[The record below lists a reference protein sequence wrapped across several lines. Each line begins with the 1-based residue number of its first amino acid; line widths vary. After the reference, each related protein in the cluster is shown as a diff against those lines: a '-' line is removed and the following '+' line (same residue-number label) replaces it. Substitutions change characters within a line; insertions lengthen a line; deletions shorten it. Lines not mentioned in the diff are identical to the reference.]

1 MPFTPDSWSRA
12 KEILSDALE
21 LEPQARSTFVAQRCA
36 GDPELRRE
44 IEALLAAAVP
54 PPADP
59 GSASVLSAATM
70 GPVLKGRYAIQRKLE
85 QGGFSTTFL
94 AVDRQLND
102 RRVVIKVMDSVNH
115 EPYLL
120 RKFQEELAALSS
132 LEHPNII
139 APLDSGELSDGARYI
154 VMQFAEGKT
163 LRMILNDGTV
173 PLPRAGALLLQLGR
187 TLGFI
192 HSRKIYHRDLK
203 PENVII
209 QTFADGTD
217 HVRLIDFGIA
227 SIAGADS
234 VAKTRVIGTLN
245 YMAPEQLRGEVGPAS
260 DLYSLGV
267 IAYELITGTRPFD
280 AASLVEHIEMQ
291 RNGPNVRPGSL
302 RAGLDPGAESLVLQA
317 LEYQPSRRPQDAA
330 RFAEA
335 LGSALQ
341 VEPQPGRSVPS
352 KARYAIGAACA
363 LALVAGA
370 LWLRHA
376 QLAIPQGGQS
386 TPRVAAY
393 PAQTTPSQTTTSDGH
408 AANELTVRILRR
420 EKQGPPGRNGDGVVR
435 LNRDDEFRL
444 EIATQKPGHL
454 YLFSIDETGG
464 SPPHVLF
471 PSPNSRSGSS
481 AIPGGGPAQVPDKSW
496 LWFGPHAG
504 YETLLLVW
512 SPDERPELENAIRWA
527 NPHNRGRLEPS
538 DTLDAVK
545 VLLGRAENAA
555 WKGDGWHILT
565 AGSASAYRLR
575 IFHS

>member
-1 MPFTPDSWSRA
+1 MPLTPDSWGRA

-21 LEPQARSTFVAQRCA
+21 LEPQARSRFVAERCA
-36 GDPELRRE
+36 GDSELQRE
-44 IEALLAAAVP
+44 IEALLAADAP
-54 PPADP
+54 PPADA
-59 GSASVLSAATM
+59 GSVSALSAAAI
-70 GPVLKGRYAIQRKLE
+70 GLVLKGRYSIQRKLE

-102 RRVVIKVMDSVNH
+102 RRVVIKLMDPVHH

-173 PLPRAGALLLQLGR
+173 PLPRAGGLLLQLGR

-192 HSRKIYHRDLK
+192 HSRNIYHRDLK
-203 PENVII
+203 PENVIV
-209 QTFADGTD
+209 QTFPDGTD

-227 SIAGADS
+227 SIVGADA
-234 VAKTRVIGTLN
+234 VTKTRVIGTLN
-245 YMAPEQLRGEVGPAS
+245 YMAPEQFRGEVGPAS

-291 RNGPNVRPGSL
+291 RNGPSVRPGSL
-302 RAGLDPGAESLVLQA
+302 RSGLDPAAESLVLQA
-317 LEYQPSRRPQDAA
+317 LQYSPSRRPHDAA
-330 RFAEA
+330 RFVESLA
-335 LGSALQ
+335 GALQ
-341 VEPQPGRSVPS
+341 IEAGAGPRVAS
-352 KARYAIGAACA
+352 KARYAMGAACA
-363 LALVAGA
+363 LAFVAVA

-386 TPRVAAY
+386 TPHVSQY
-393 PAQTTPSQTTTSDGH
+393 PAQATPPQTTRPDGV

-420 EKQGPPGRNGDGVVR
+420 GKQVPPATDGDGVVR
-435 LNRDDEFRL
+435 LTRDDEFRL
-444 EIATQKPGHL
+444 EIAAQKPGHL
-454 YLFSIDETGG
+454 YLFSSDEPGG

-471 PSPNSRSGSS
+471 PSPNARSGSS
-481 AIPGGGPAQVPDKSW
+481 AIPGGGPAQIPDKTW

-512 SPDERPELENAIRWA
+512 SPDERPELESAIRWA
-527 NPHNRGRLEPS
+527 NPTNRGRLEPS
-538 DTLDAVK
+538 DTLDAVNG
-545 VLLGRAENAA
+545 LLGRAENAA
-555 WKGDGWHILT
+555 WKDDGWHIVA
-565 AGSASAYRLR
+565 AGSASAFRLR